1 MKSKTMILMIVAV
14 ACGLGASYMTSR
26 LLAERNNEA
35 KEEEKVKVL
44 VAKRNVPQGTLIK
57 VPEDWFIEKDFT
69 VDDAPKKA
77 VRNFDE
83 VKDRVLSKALSAE
96 QWVIADDLLRKDQI
110 GFQLPK
116 GMRAVTIKVNID
128 TVVGGFVQP
137 NSRVDV
143 INTVRGGDK
152 EGYSQTILQNMLVL
166 AVDTLDQRDIEKKA
180 IISSN
185 VTLAVTPDESQ
196 ALALAQQ
203 LGELRLT
210 LRASD
215 DTEKVSIR
223 TLKPDDLRNNRIQRD
238 KTGSA
243 EEDDGSKGGA
253 VVGKLPD
260 LPAADPMVTQPE
272 PQPEPIKRKKPWVVV
287 IFNGDQPAIRNPFVE
302 DEDGDLVIQK
312 SDAEGPRPKKPVAA
326 PTPEKEAAPEKPSA
340 PATPAPAH
348 EKPRPAKRP
357 AGS

>member
-1 MKSKTMILMIVAV
+1 MTVEHAALVNKSTSVDSWVRHPAPLRYAPMKSKTMILMIVAV

-26 LLAERNNEA
+26 LLAERNNEP

-57 VPEDWFIEKDFT
+57 VPEDWFVEKDFT

-77 VRNFDE
+77 VRTFDE
-83 VKDRVLSKALSAE
+83 VKDRVLSKPLSAE

-116 GMRAVTIKVNID
+116 GMRAVTIKVNVD

-166 AVDTLDQRDIEKKA
+166 AVDTLDQRDVEKKA

-196 ALALAQQ
+196 ALSLAQQ

-215 DTEKVSIR
+215 DTEKVTIR
-223 TLKPDDLRNNRIQRD
+223 TLKPDDLRNNRI
-238 KTGSA
+238 KSEKSGSA
-243 EEDDGSKGGA
+243 EEDPDGSKGGA

-260 LPAADPMVTQPE
+260 LP
-272 PQPEPIKRKKPWVVV
+272 
-287 IFNGDQPAIRNPFVE
+287 
-302 DEDGDLVIQK
+302 
-312 SDAEGPRPKKPVAA
+312 
-326 PTPEKEAAPEKPSA
+326 
-340 PATPAPAH
+340 
-348 EKPRPAKRP
+348 
-357 AGS
+357 